1 MDYSCKCGK
10 TVPQK
15 RYEMGYKNC
24 VECST
29 VEKYGCVDIVYHKT
43 GNTIEVMDAE
53 SAEKIAKLSKRRGFG
68 SMVSLRGSS
77 GGKTSNSSSVSFS
90 SKRIPTKEDFE
101 KVGEVVM
108 KEYEACGIKYAL
120 EAIEKFLKKE
130 EITPLQAKNLKT
142 IFETLENPHIE
153 EKKQVYWKSEIR
165 EPKPEVD
172 PEIIEIMKN
181 WKR

>member
-68 SMVSLRGSS
+68 SMISLRGSS
-77 GGKTSNSSSVSFS
+77 GGKTNGTSVSVS
-90 SKRIPTKEDFE
+90 TRKIPSKEDFE
-101 KVGEVVM
+101 KIGELVM
-108 KEYEACGIKYAL
+108 KEYEALGLEYAL
-120 EAIEKFLKKE
+120 EVIEKHLKRE
-130 EITPLQAKNLKT
+130 NITPLQAKNLKI
-142 IFETLENPHIE
+142 IFETLENPPRE
-153 EKKQVYWKSEIR
+153 EEKQVYWKPETR
-165 EPKPEVD
+165 EPKPDVD
-172 PEIIEIMKN
+172 PEITEIMKY